1 MKKIGWFTTA
11 RGPGSLNLYN
21 TMIERMDSGDIN
33 AELAFVFINRDIK
46 DNVYRA
52 EIVNS
57 AEKRGIPVII
67 LPSDNFEPALKK
79 SNLSEWRNKYG
90 EKLREKID

>member
-1 MKKIGWFTTA
+1 MLFQCEIYEKIGWFTTA

-52 EIVNS
+52 EIVTQ
-57 AEKRGIPVII
+57 
-67 LPSDNFEPALKK
+67 LKNAA
-79 SNLSEWRNKYG
+79 SL
-90 EKLREKID
+90 